1 MALCALDSEIV
12 IAAQD
17 GNWKQ
22 VEALGKQVFVAF
34 WETTEGQKL
43 YNTANREGLPGRLME
58 EFHKRFDDDSLLY
71 PRVFFVFRFQEIA
84 LDILNS
90 EAYAADD
97 PEVETYVPTLA
108 EAHDAKVQ
116 ELRRLML
123 DDRTA
128 AHEIKKLRESSVAYR
143 KAWIDACALDT
154 VAPAKAAE
162 TEQRK
167 ALARFA
173 HMVNESVL
181 SRGAGSIHPKGGV
194 VTLHVGNGD
203 SAKRY
208 DYPVID
214 FRKQLEAAT
223 IAGLI
228 D

>member
-34 WETTEGQKL
+34 WETNEGQKL
-43 YNTANREGLPGRLME
+43 YNTANREGLPARLMQ
-58 EFHKRFDDDSLLY
+58 EFDKRFDYDSLY
-71 PRVFFVFRFQEIA
+71 PGVFFVYRFQEIA

-123 DDRTA
+123 DDSTP

-154 VAPAKAAE
+154 VAPSEAAN

-167 ALARFA
+167 ALSRFS

-181 SRGAGSIHPKGGV
+181 SRGAGSINPKGGMV
-194 VTLHVGNGD
+194 SLHVGD
-203 SAKRY
+203 KKY
-208 DYPVID
+208 DYPAAE
-214 FRKQLEAAT
+214 FRAKLEQAT